1 MRAFC
6 TRVLLNQ
13 HVFFHTFT
21 SHFHGVHAQDL
32 MQALQAMHLAAAAC
46 VGFHGDNKVRQKPLT
61 DLV

>member
-1 MRAFC
+1 
-6 TRVLLNQ
+6 VLLNQ